1 MRSLFPSS
9 GAATIS
15 ELWNLSERNRHAH
28 RPWVIMCMLASVDGA
43 IAIDGVAGGL
53 ACPTDKQLF
62 LHLHNGAG
70 AVLVGAATVRA
81 ERYRP
86 LPSSQRLVV
95 FTRTGDLGTNTEQLL
110 AAENTKL
117 VNGDVREVVSQLDVN
132 IAVLEGGSVLN
143 GQMLATDLVDEVS
156 MTISPQLVA
165 SDASRVA
172 IGATAASRTWTLRSV
187 CEADGGYLFLQYL
200 RKG

>member
-1 MRSLFPSS
+1 
-9 GAATIS
+9 
-15 ELWNLSERNRHAH
+15 
-28 RPWVIMCMLASVDGA
+28 
-43 IAIDGVAGGL
+43 
-53 ACPTDKQLF
+53 
-62 LHLHNGAG
+62 
-70 AVLVGAATVRA
+70 
-81 ERYRP
+81 
-86 LPSSQRLVV
+86 
-95 FTRTGDLGTNTEQLL
+95 L

-143 GQMLATDLVDEVS
+143 GQMLAADLVDEVS